1 MLTALNNEEGSGLRL
16 GLFFLEWAGENSR
29 CRMVTSKEAFSAR
42 PAASRPGPARPAPP
56 RARAEDGS
64 LHHPPRQ
71 SAGGPGLR
79 AQLQHRRRSGRDSR
93 VQGGWKERQTE
104 ASTREARPDGQHP
117 DSKRLSPCN
126 SEAHRSGL
134 PRCHW
139 FPRTRPG
146 SGQRRDRPRQLP
158 PEPRGPSPPLGPSR
172 GADQA
177 ARSGPPAPRTHRRRP
192 PSSPG
197 PPPLSS
203 RSLPPPGHAAR
214 WPRALPP
221 SGPRP
226 GLLLSSPGRHT
237 ASTER
242 FRAQKDPPLVLTA
255 QAQFS
260 CALAFPE
267 EPGPVF
273 IRGTQELPFTS
284 NMLCHQDH
292 FLTYKEAG
300 LS

>member
-104 ASTREARPDGQHP
+104 ASTGEARPDGQHP
-117 DSKRLSPCN
+117 DSKKLSPCN

-158 PEPRGPSPPLGPSR
+158 PEPRGPSPPLGPRR

-177 ARSGPPAPRTHRRRP
+177 ARSGPLLRGRTGEGRHLRPVLRRSARAPSLRPDTLRAGRGRFRPPAPARVCCFPVRAGTQPRQNGSGHRKTRP
-192 PSSPG
+192 WSSQHRPSSAAPWLFLRSQDPSSLEKLRVTFYVKYAVSSG
-197 PPPLSS
+197 PLS
-203 RSLPPPGHAAR
+203 H
-214 WPRALPP
+214 
-221 SGPRP
+221 
-226 GLLLSSPGRHT
+226 
-237 ASTER
+237 
-242 FRAQKDPPLVLTA
+242 V
-255 QAQFS
+255 
-260 CALAFPE
+260 
-267 EPGPVF
+267 
-273 IRGTQELPFTS
+273 
-284 NMLCHQDH
+284 
-292 FLTYKEAG
+292 
-300 LS
+300 